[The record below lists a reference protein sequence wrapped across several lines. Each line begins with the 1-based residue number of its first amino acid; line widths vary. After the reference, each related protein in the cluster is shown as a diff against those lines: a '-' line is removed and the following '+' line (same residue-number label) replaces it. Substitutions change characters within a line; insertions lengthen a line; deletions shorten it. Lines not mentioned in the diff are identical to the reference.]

1 MSCFT
6 VCDEHIR
13 VLVHAAAHPEQLD
26 IDPRAM
32 WVAQGNKVCYYTTDG
47 QFHEVND
54 SNAAEFGQMLRE
66 ANLRAV
72 SDRYN
77 EDKEEYPYE
86 HSLPRHTK
94 WSPFEIITAAE
105 CYRYQACDAADW
117 TGSEAER
124 FTSDLIERMVSLT
137 PQMQEIDLWEIGE
150 DTAPQAVGVATR

>member
-32 WVAQGNKVCYYTTDG
+32 WVAQGNKVCYYPTDG

-54 SNAAEFGQMLRE
+54 SN
-66 ANLRAV
+66 
-72 SDRYN
+72 
-77 EDKEEYPYE
+77 
-86 HSLPRHTK
+86 
-94 WSPFEIITAAE
+94 AAE